1 MKEKRE
7 EWMRNQNNIPAARY
21 VFIDESGV
29 NTNMSRRYARSLQGE
44 RAHDAIPL
52 NRGKATTIISS
63 VRLDGEKVPMVMDGA
78 MNGLRF
84 KDYVENHLVPT
95 LHEDDIVV
103 MDNLPTHKV
112 SGIRE
117 TIEAAGAHL
126 VYLPPYSPDL
136 NPIEE
141 MWSKIKA
148 ILRKVKARSQNTLL
162 LAIPDAFQ
170 LVCLDDIAGWFTHSG
185 YRCDC
190 HS

>member
-1 MKEKRE
+1 MQK
-7 EWMRNQNNIPAARY
+7 QNNISASHY
-21 VFIDESGV
+21 VFIDECGV
-29 NTNMSRRYARSLQGE
+29 NTNMSRRYARSLLGE

-52 NRGKATTIISS
+52 HRGRTTTIISS

-78 MNGLRF
+78 MNGPRF
-84 KDYVENHLVPT
+84 RDYVENHLAPT
-95 LHEDDIVV
+95 LHKDDIVV

-117 TIEAAGAHL
+117 AIEAVGAHL
-126 VYLPPYSPDL
+126 LYLPPYSPDL

-148 ILRKVKARSQNTLL
+148 ILRKLKARTQSALL

-170 LVCLDDIAGWFTHSG
+170 AVCTNDILGWFSHAG
-185 YRCDC
+185 YYTN
-190 HS
+190 S

>member
-1 MKEKRE
+1 M
-7 EWMRNQNNIPAARY
+7 
-21 VFIDESGV
+21 FIDECGV

-52 NRGKATTIISS
+52 NRGTATTIISS
-63 VRLDGEKVPMVMDGA
+63 VRLDGQKVPVVMDGA

-95 LHEDDIVV
+95 LHEEDIVV
-103 MDNLPTHKV
+103 MDNLPCHKV

-117 TIEAAGAHL
+117 AIEATGAHL
-126 VYLPPYSPDL
+126 AYLPPYSPDL

-148 ILRKVKARSQNTLL
+148 VLRKVKARSQNTLL
-162 LAIPDAFQ
+162 TAIPGAFQ
-170 LVCLDDIAGWFTHSG
+170 AVCVSDILGWFAHAG
-185 YRCDC
+185 YLGVCE
-190 HS
+190 S

>member
-1 MKEKRE
+1 
-7 EWMRNQNNIPAARY
+7 MRNQNSVPASHY
-21 VFIDESGV
+21 VFVDECGV

-84 KDYVENHLVPT
+84 RDYVENHLVPT
-95 LHEDDIVV
+95 LHKNDVVV

-117 TIEAAGAHL
+117 AIEAVGAHL
-126 VYLPPYSPDL
+126 LYLPPYSPDL

-148 ILRKVKARSQNTLL
+148 ILRKVKARTQNALL
-162 LAIPDAFQ
+162 LAIPDAF
-170 LVCLDDIAGWFTHSG
+170 LAVCVSDILGWLSHAGYHAIS
-185 YRCDC
+185 
-190 HS
+190 

>member
-1 MKEKRE
+1 M
-7 EWMRNQNNIPAARY
+7 NLLAN
-21 VFIDESGV
+21 VFMDECGV

-44 RAHDAIPL
+44 RAYDAIPL

-63 VRLDGEKVPMVMDGA
+63 VRLDGKKVPMMMDGA

-95 LHEDDIVV
+95 LHQGDIVV

-112 SGIRE
+112 SDIRE
-117 TIEAAGAHL
+117 AIEAVGAHL

-136 NPIEE
+136 NPIEA

-148 ILRKVKARSQNTLL
+148 ILRKVKALTQNAHL
-162 LAIPDAFQ
+162 LAVPDAFNS
-170 LVCLDDIAGWFTHSG
+170 VCASDILGWFGHAG
-185 YRCDC
+185 YCSC
-190 HS
+190 S